1 VKSTTDNIYM
11 EDNTMK
17 QGKVKK
23 TSRLD
28 LRVTEA
34 EREAMER
41 YAAKLGLTMS
51 QAIR

>member
-1 VKSTTDNIYM
+1 
-11 EDNTMK
+11 MK
-17 QGKVKK
+17 TEKIKK
-23 TSRLD
+23 THRLD

-41 YAAKLGLTMS
+41 YAEKLGLTMS